1 MFTNAPGSQRSCSE
15 HKWADR
21 GLSPRNRGMSGLLD
35 LSVRHSIFPGHS
47 STSWAPTRSP
57 VTRWLCHRYPA
68 ACHGAERQAEHHK
81 FCVYSQKRLIPVS
94 AGNTQHMQG
103 ELPLQQAHPSQISPL
118 GWQRHPGLPP
128 VPAQSKDRTLVSKS
142 KLHKHIHAPICTEEP
157 PESLLPGHPLAKDV
171 TTPQCHQSFLSSW
184 ESQKASIEW
193 AISSCHRNIQQDTAW
208 QLVMSVA
215 LNHKHFELFWYNGK
229 LWEGERKR
237 RG

>member
-128 VPAQSKDRTLVSKS
+128 VPAQSQGQDTCVKEQAPQAHPCSHLHRRATRVPPAWSPPCQRCYCPTVSPVLSEQLRVPKGQHWMS
-142 KLHKHIHAPICTEEP
+142 NQ
-157 PESLLPGHPLAKDV
+157 LL
-171 TTPQCHQSFLSSW
+171 
-184 ESQKASIEW
+184 SQKYSAGHSMTT
-193 AISSCHRNIQQDTAW
+193 SDVSCP
-208 QLVMSVA
+208 
-215 LNHKHFELFWYNGK
+215 EP
-229 LWEGERKR
+229 
-237 RG
+237 